1 MVVDQAVVWEPAT
14 QLGEGPRT
22 GARQRASY
30 RIGVRLA
37 QIVVLAVLVFPI
49 GFAVLT
55 ALEPTAASLS
65 GKVTLNFTPTLSN
78 FSAVFSQGGLARPLL
93 NSALSS
99 GLSAL
104 VATIVGVPA
113 AYALA
118 RVQVK
123 GYWLVRA
130 ALFASRGLPAIGVA
144 IPFFVIF
151 TDIHLIDTIWA
162 LAIVY
167 LPFNVA
173 LVVWL
178 MTQYFVAVPAD
189 LDEAAALDGCGHL
202 ATLWRVIL
210 PVSRPGLVSTV
221 MMTFVYGWNNF
232 IYPLLLT
239 NRNAVTASVSI
250 TSFVGEYV
258 VNWGEIMAGV
268 VVLSAPMLVL
278 GYVLRRYMVSGLT
291 QGSIR

>member
-1 MVVDQAVVWEPAT
+1 MVGDSET
-14 QLGEGPRT
+14 RT
-22 GARQRASY
+22 EHAIRRNGGSRPISRRSARYLIS
-30 RIGVRLA
+30 IRLV
-37 QIVVLAVLVFPI
+37 QIIVLLVLVFPI
-49 GFAVLT
+49 LFAVLT

-65 GKVTLNFTPTLSN
+65 GKVTFDFTPTLDN
-78 FSAVFSQGGLARPLL
+78 FSAVLSQGGLDRPLL

-104 VATIVGVPA
+104 IAMIVGLPA

-118 RVQVK
+118 RVELRA
-123 GYWLVRA
+123 YWLVRA
-130 ALFASRGLPAIGVA
+130 ALFAARGLPAIGVV
-144 IPFFVIF
+144 IPFFIIF

-178 MTQYFVAVPAD
+178 MAQYFAAIPVD

-202 ATLWRVIL
+202 STLWRIAL
-210 PVSRPGLVSTV
+210 PLSRPGLVSTA

-258 VNWGEIMAGV
+258 INWGEIMAGA

-278 GYVLRRYMVSGLT
+278 GYGLRRYMVSGLT